1 MKHIINLLNL
11 ALAFACTLYIGYYV
25 DAGDICRTIFGCT
38 ALTVWTL
45 TFNRGN

>member
-11 ALAFACTLYIGYYV
+11 ALAFAGILYIAHYV

-38 ALTVWTL
+38 ALLMWTL
-45 TFNRGN
+45 TFNKEN